1 MQLETEQSVSQPA
14 STASSRR
21 GLLFVLSAPSGA
33 GKDSVINAAL
43 EQGMNFYVVPSM
55 TTRAPRPGESEGH
68 PYHFVSQEQF
78 EQMVKKGE
86 LIEHAK
92 VHGNW
97 YGQPRQFIRDHLNA
111 GHDVLMKIDVQGAAT
126 VRQKIADAIFI
137 FLVPESLEVLAS
149 RLMHRNTESAE
160 ELAQRLETARAELA
174 EKEHFD
180 YVIMNRQGHLA
191 DAVEQLWAIIEAEH
205 CRVHPRHVEL

>member
-1 MQLETEQSVSQPA
+1 
-14 STASSRR
+14 
-21 GLLFVLSAPSGA
+21 
-33 GKDSVINAAL
+33 
-43 EQGMNFYVVPSM
+43 
-55 TTRAPRPGESEGH
+55 
-68 PYHFVSQEQF
+68 VSQEQF
-78 EQMVKKGE
+78 EQMLHNGE
-86 LIEHAK
+86 LIEHAR

-97 YGQPRQFIRDHLNA
+97 YGQPRQFIRDHLAA

-126 VRQKIADAIFI
+126 VRQKIAGAIFI

-149 RLMHRNTESAE
+149 RLIHRNTESAE

-174 EKEHFD
+174 QREHFE

-205 CRVHPRHVEL
+205 CRVRPRHVEL